1 MKRIAPRRPVPP
13 LAAALSAVALATA
26 AGCGGAAVA
35 PPPPAVPVTVATVE
49 RASVPVEWR
58 GVGAAEPVANVA
70 VRSQVGGTLER
81 VHFEEGRD
89 VRPGELL
96 FSIDPRPYASALR
109 SAEAQLARDQALAQ
123 NAAADAARYADL
135 AKKEYVTAEEYE
147 AKRSNATALEATVA
161 ADRAAIERA
170 QLDLDHC
177 SIRSPIAGRT
187 GSLAVYAGNLVKA
200 NDDQPMV
207 LLQQMQPIRVAFSV
221 PQQLLGEIR
230 RRSGEGALQ
239 VTAATPDGV
248 AQAGELTFVDNAV
261 DSASG
266 TIALKATFAN
276 AERALWPGEF
286 VQVTLRL
293 STLADA
299 IVTPSSAI
307 QTGQNGAFVY
317 VVAADGTAAPRN
329 VRLGPVAGERTVVTD
344 GLAGGETVVT
354 DGQLRLFPGAKV
366 EIKAPAAAPTSAGAP

>member
-1 MKRIAPRRPVPP
+1 MKRIALRHLASP
-13 LAAALSAVALATA
+13 LAAALSAAAVAA
-26 AGCGGAAVA
+26 AGCGGGAGA
-35 PPPPAVPVTVATVE
+35 PPPPAVPVAVATVE

-70 VRSQVGGTLER
+70 VRSQVSGTLER

-89 VRPGELL
+89 VRPGDLL

-109 SAEAQLARDQALAQ
+109 SAAAQLARDQALAQ

-135 AKKEYVTAEEYE
+135 AQKEYVTAEEYE
-147 AKRSNATALEATVA
+147 AKRTNATALEATVA

-177 SIRSPIAGRT
+177 SIRSPIAGRA
-187 GSLAVYAGNLVKA
+187 GNLAVYAGNLVRA

-207 LLQQMQPIRVAFSV
+207 LLQQMQPIRVAFAV

-230 RRSGEGALQ
+230 RRSGEGALE
-239 VTAATPDGV
+239 VTATTPDGL
-248 AQAGELTFVDNAV
+248 AQAGKLTFVDNAV

-276 AERALWPGEF
+276 AERALWPG
-286 VQVTLRL
+286 
-293 STLADA
+293 
-299 IVTPSSAI
+299 SSC
-307 QTGQNGAFVY
+307 
-317 VVAADGTAAPRN
+317 R
-329 VRLGPVAGERTVVTD
+329 
-344 GLAGGETVVT
+344 
-354 DGQLRLFPGAKV
+354 
-366 EIKAPAAAPTSAGAP
+366 